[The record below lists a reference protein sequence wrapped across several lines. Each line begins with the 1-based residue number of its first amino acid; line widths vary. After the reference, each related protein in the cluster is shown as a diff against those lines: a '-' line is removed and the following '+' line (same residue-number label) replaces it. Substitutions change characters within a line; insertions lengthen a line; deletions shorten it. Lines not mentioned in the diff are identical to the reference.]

1 MFSLSR
7 QRWACFAGWILLM
20 AMPVGTAIAAVP
32 ISDDPAQLLK
42 LADSVK
48 TSDHPEFLRLVGQL
62 GDEATKLSLQQKL
75 YLRYL
80 KAWEAGYQGDY
91 ETATPLLNAVIA
103 ESADATL
110 RFRAG
115 TTMANNLVIGS
126 RYEDAFARI
135 SQLLDQLPQIVD
147 KDARIQALGTAGFL
161 YNEAGQYDLG
171 QHYANQMLR
180 ENPEG
185 EGSCKGRF
193 LQVQSL
199 YQSGKLSTL
208 DKQPSEA
215 IAACNKASEFIFAN
229 AIRFYVA
236 SFDIQHGQSSAAIK
250 LLQKNYADVR
260 HIGYPELISDFDSSL
275 AQAYW
280 NEGNITLAQQYAH
293 AAIDSGVKNEFTKS
307 LTSAYELLYLIEKK
321 QGGLDAAL
329 TYHEKYMAADKGYL
343 NDVSAKALAFQ
354 TVQQQVVAK
363 KLQIDTLN
371 KQNQILQLQQSL
383 DKKASETSRLYI
395 ILLLTVLAFIAFW
408 TYRIKRSQLS
418 FMKLAR
424 RDGLTGIFNRQHF
437 VSSAELQ
444 LQCCKKSA
452 RQACLVLIDLDHFKL
467 VNDNHG
473 HAVGDRVLKR
483 AVEACQ
489 QHLRST
495 DIFGRLGGEEFGIV
509 LPECTLDQALSRAEQ
524 IRLAIATAASDEDA
538 LGIPIS
544 ASFGVATITR
554 SGYELRQ
561 LLIDADDALY
571 CAKRGGRNRVSAC
584 DDDMLPRER
593 AVGGLKARA

>member
-1 MFSLSR
+1 M
-7 QRWACFAGWILLM
+7 LM
-20 AMPVGTAIAAVP
+20 GTAVAAVP
-32 ISDDPAQLLK
+32 TSDDPAQLLK
-42 LADSVK
+42 LADSIK
-48 TSDHPEFLRLVGQL
+48 TSNHPEFLQLMKRLG
-62 GDEATKLSLQQKL
+62 GEPTKLSSQQQI

-80 KAWEAGYQGDY
+80 LAWEAGYQGDY

-103 ESADATL
+103 ESSDATL

-126 RYEDAFARI
+126 RYEDAFARV
-135 SQLLDQLPQIVD
+135 SQLLDQLPQIAD
-147 KDARIQALGTAGFL
+147 KNARIQALGTAGFL

-171 QHYANQMLR
+171 QHYASQMLS
-180 ENPEG
+180 ENSG
-185 EGSCKGRF
+185 DEGSCKGRF

-199 YQSGKLSTL
+199 YQSGKFSAL
-208 DKQPSEA
+208 DKQPSDA

-229 AIRFYVA
+229 TIRSYMA
-236 SFDIQHGQSSAAIK
+236 NFDIQHGQSSAAIK

-280 NEGNITLAQQYAH
+280 NEGDVTQAKQYAQ
-293 AAIDSGVKNEFTKS
+293 AAVDNGVKHEFTKS
-307 LTSAYELLYLIEKK
+307 LTSAYELLYLIAKK
-321 QGGLDAAL
+321 QGALDTAL

-354 TVQQQVVAK
+354 TVRQQVVAK

-395 ILLLTVLAFIAFW
+395 LLLLTVLAFIAFW
-408 TYRIKRSQLS
+408 TYRIKRSQLR

-437 VSSAELQ
+437 VSSAEQQ
-444 LQCCKKSA
+444 LQYCRKSG
-452 RQACLVLIDLDHFKL
+452 RQACLVLIDLDHFKV
-467 VNDNHG
+467 VNDTHG

-483 AVEACQ
+483 AVEACE

-509 LPECTLDQALSRAEQ
+509 LPECTLDQALDRAEQ
-524 IRLAIATAASDEDA
+524 IRVAIATAASGDDA

-544 ASFGVATITR
+544 ASFGVATIAR

-561 LLIDADDALY
+561 LLIHADDGLY
-571 CAKRGGRNRVSAC
+571 LSKREGRNRVSVC
-584 DDDMLPRER
+584 YDTPPRQRVAGVATER
-593 AVGGLKARA
+593 A

>member
-1 MFSLSR
+1 ML
-7 QRWACFAGWILLM
+7 
-20 AMPVGTAIAAVP
+20 VGTAVAAVP
-32 ISDDPAQLLK
+32 TSDDPAQLLK

-48 TSDHPEFLRLVGQL
+48 TSDHPEFLQLMGRLDG
-62 GDEATKLSLQQKL
+62 EATKLSSQQQL

-103 ESADATL
+103 ESMDATL

-115 TTMANNLVIGS
+115 TTLVNNLVIGS
-126 RYEDAFARI
+126 RYEDAFARV

-147 KDARIQALGTAGFL
+147 TNARIQALGTAGFL

-171 QHYANQMLR
+171 QHYASQMLS
-180 ENPEG
+180 ENLSD

-193 LQVQSL
+193 LQAQSL
-199 YQSGKLSTL
+199 YQSGKFTTL
-208 DKQPSEA
+208 DKQPGEA

-229 AIRFYVA
+229 TIRFYVA
-236 SFDIQHGQSSAAIK
+236 SFDIQHGHSSAAIK
-250 LLQKNYADVR
+250 LLQENYADVR
-260 HIGYPELISDFDSSL
+260 RIGYPELISDFDSSL

-280 NEGNITLAQQYAH
+280 NEGDIALAKQYAQ
-293 AAIDSGVKNEFTKS
+293 AAVDDGVKHEFTKS
-307 LTSAYELLYLIEKK
+307 LTSAYELLYLIAKK
-321 QGGLDAAL
+321 QGDLDAAL
-329 TYHEKYMAADKGYL
+329 IYHEKYMSADKGYL

-354 TVQQQVVAK
+354 TVRQQVVAK
-363 KLQIDTLN
+363 KLQIDALN

-395 ILLLTVLAFIAFW
+395 LLLLVVLAFIAFW
-408 TYRIKRSQLS
+408 TYRIKRSQLR

-444 LQCCKKSA
+444 LQYCKKSG
-452 RQACLVLIDLDHFKL
+452 RQACLVLIDLDHFKV
-467 VNDNHG
+467 VNDTHG

-483 AVEACQ
+483 AVEACE

-509 LPECTLDQALSRAEQ
+509 LPECTLDQAVNRAEQ
-524 IRLAIATAASDEDA
+524 IRVAIATAVSDDETP
-538 LGIPIS
+538 GIPIS
-544 ASFGVATITR
+544 ASFGVATIAR
-554 SGYELRQ
+554 SGYDLRQ
-561 LLIDADDALY
+561 LLIHADDGLY
-571 CAKRGGRNRVSAC
+571 LAKREGRNRVSVC
-584 DDDMLPRER
+584 YDTQPRQRVAGVATDR
-593 AVGGLKARA
+593 A

>member
-1 MFSLSR
+1 M
-7 QRWACFAGWILLM
+7 LM
-20 AMPVGTAIAAVP
+20 GTAVAAVP

-42 LADSVK
+42 RADSIK
-48 TSDHPEFLRLVGQL
+48 TSDHPEFLQLMKQL
-62 GDEATKLSLQQKL
+62 GDGAIKLSPQQQL

-80 KAWEAGYQGDY
+80 KAWEVGYEGDY

-115 TTMANNLVIGS
+115 TTLVNNLVIGS

-135 SQLLDQLPQIVD
+135 SQLLDQLPQITD
-147 KDARIQALGTAGFL
+147 KDARIQVLGTAGFL

-180 ENPEG
+180 ENPDG
-185 EGSCKGRF
+185 DGDCKGRF
-193 LQVQSL
+193 LQAQSL
-199 YQSGKLSTL
+199 YQSGKFTTL

-229 AIRFYVA
+229 TVRFYVA
-236 SFDIQHGQSSAAIK
+236 SFDIQHGRSSAAIK
-250 LLQKNYADVR
+250 LLQNHYSDVR
-260 HIGYPELISDFDSSL
+260 RIGYPELISDFDSSL

-280 NEGNITLAQQYAH
+280 NEGDIALAKQYAQ
-293 AAIDSGVKNEFTKS
+293 AAVDDGVKHEFTKS
-307 LTSAYELLYLIEKK
+307 LTTACELLYLIAKK
-321 QGGLDAAL
+321 QGDLDAAL
-329 TYHEKYMAADKGYL
+329 VYHEKYMAADKGYL
-343 NDVSAKALAFQ
+343 NDISAKALAFQ
-354 TVQQQVVAK
+354 TVRQQVVAK
-363 KLQIDTLN
+363 KLQIDALN

-383 DKKASETSRLYI
+383 DKKASEASRLYI
-395 ILLLTVLAFIAFW
+395 LLLLVVLGFIAFW
-408 TYRIKRSQLS
+408 AYRIKRSQLR

-437 VSSAELQ
+437 VSSAEQQ
-444 LQCCKKSA
+444 LQYCKKSG
-452 RQACLVLIDLDHFKL
+452 RQACLVLIDLDHFKV
-467 VNDNHG
+467 VNDTHG

-483 AVEACQ
+483 AVEACE

-509 LPECTLDQALSRAEQ
+509 LPECTLEQALNRAEQ
-524 IRLAIATAASDEDA
+524 IRMAIATAVTDDDTP
-538 LGIPIS
+538 GIPIS
-544 ASFGVATITR
+544 ASFGVATIAR

-561 LLIDADDALY
+561 LLIHADDGLY
-571 CAKRGGRNRVSAC
+571 LAKREGRNRVSVC
-584 DDDMLPRER
+584 YDTQPRQR
-593 AVGGLKARA
+593 VAGVATDRI

>member
-1 MFSLSR
+1 ML
-7 QRWACFAGWILLM
+7 
-20 AMPVGTAIAAVP
+20 VGTAVAAVP
-32 ISDDPAQLLK
+32 TSDDPAQLLK

-48 TSDHPEFLRLVGQL
+48 TSDHPEFLQLMGRLDG
-62 GDEATKLSLQQKL
+62 EATKLSSQQQL

-103 ESADATL
+103 ESMDATL

-115 TTMANNLVIGS
+115 TTLVNNLVIGS
-126 RYEDAFARI
+126 RYEDAFARV

-147 KDARIQALGTAGFL
+147 TNARIQALGTAGFL

-171 QHYANQMLR
+171 QHYASQMLS
-180 ENPEG
+180 ENLSD

-193 LQVQSL
+193 LQAQSL
-199 YQSGKLSTL
+199 YQSGKFTTL
-208 DKQPSEA
+208 DKQPGEA

-229 AIRFYVA
+229 TIRFYVA
-236 SFDIQHGQSSAAIK
+236 SFDIQHGHSSAAIK
-250 LLQKNYADVR
+250 LLQENYADVR
-260 HIGYPELISDFDSSL
+260 RIGYPELISDFDSSL

-280 NEGNITLAQQYAH
+280 NEGDIALAKQYAQ
-293 AAIDSGVKNEFTKS
+293 AAVDDGVKHEFTKS
-307 LTSAYELLYLIEKK
+307 LTSAYELLYLIAKK
-321 QGGLDAAL
+321 QGDLDAAL
-329 TYHEKYMAADKGYL
+329 IYHEKYMSADKGYL

-354 TVQQQVVAK
+354 TVRQQVVAK
-363 KLQIDTLN
+363 KLQIDALN

-395 ILLLTVLAFIAFW
+395 LLLLVVLAFIAFW
-408 TYRIKRSQLS
+408 TYRIKRSQLR

-444 LQCCKKSA
+444 LQYCKKSG
-452 RQACLVLIDLDHFKL
+452 RQACLVLIDLDHFKV
-467 VNDNHG
+467 VNDTHG

-483 AVEACQ
+483 AVEACE

-509 LPECTLDQALSRAEQ
+509 LPECTLDQAVNRAEQ
-524 IRLAIATAASDEDA
+524 IRMAIATAVSDDETP
-538 LGIPIS
+538 GIPIS
-544 ASFGVATITR
+544 ASFGVATIAR
-554 SGYELRQ
+554 SGYDLRQ
-561 LLIDADDALY
+561 LLIHADDGLY
-571 CAKRGGRNRVSAC
+571 LAKREGRNRVSVC
-584 DDDMLPRER
+584 YDTQPRQRVAGVATDR
-593 AVGGLKARA
+593 A

>member
-1 MFSLSR
+1 M
-7 QRWACFAGWILLM
+7 LM
-20 AMPVGTAIAAVP
+20 GTAVAAVP

-48 TSDHPEFLRLVGQL
+48 TSDHPEFLQLVERL
-62 GDEATKLSLQQKL
+62 GDQATRLSPQQQL

-91 ETATPLLNAVIA
+91 ETATPLLNAIIV

-115 TTMANNLVIGS
+115 TTLANNFVIGS
-126 RYEDAFARI
+126 RYEDALARM

-147 KDARIQALGTAGFL
+147 KDARIQALGVAGFL

-180 ENPEG
+180 ENPDG

-199 YQSGKLSTL
+199 YESGKFSTF
-208 DKQPSEA
+208 DKQSSEA
-215 IAACNKASEFIFAN
+215 IDACNKTSEFLFAN
-229 AIRFYVA
+229 LIRFYVA
-236 SFDIQHGQSSAAIK
+236 SFDIQHGQSSVAIK

-280 NEGNITLAQQYAH
+280 NEGNIMLAQQYAH

-321 QGGLDAAL
+321 QGDLEAAL
-329 TYHEKYMAADKGYL
+329 SYHEKYMAANKGYL

-354 TVQQQVVAK
+354 TVRQQVVAK

-371 KQNQILQLQQSL
+371 KQNQILKLQQTL

-408 TYRIKRSQLS
+408 TYRIKRSQLR

-444 LQCCKKSA
+444 LQYCKKSA
-452 RQACLVLIDLDHFKL
+452 RQACLVLIDLDHFKV
-467 VNDNHG
+467 VNDTHG
-473 HAVGDRVLKR
+473 HAVGDRVLKS

-509 LPECTLDQALSRAEQ
+509 LPECTLEQALNRAEQ
-524 IRLAIATAASDEDA
+524 IRVAIATATSDEDTP
-538 LGIPIS
+538 GIPIS
-544 ASFGVATITR
+544 ASFGVATIVR

-561 LLIDADDALY
+561 LLIHADDGLY
-571 CAKRGGRNRVSAC
+571 LAKREGRNRVSVC
-584 DDDMLPRER
+584 YDTQPRQRVAGVATER
-593 AVGGLKARA
+593 A

>member
-1 MFSLSR
+1 MFSLGR
-7 QRWACFAGWILLM
+7 QRRPCFAGLILLV
-20 AMPVGTAIAAVP
+20 AMLVGTAVAAVP
-32 ISDDPAQLLK
+32 TIDDPAQLLK
-42 LADSVK
+42 LADSIK
-48 TSDHPEFLRLVGQL
+48 TSDHPEFLQLMGRLDG
-62 GDEATKLSLQQKL
+62 EATKLSSQQQL

-103 ESADATL
+103 ESMDATL

-115 TTMANNLVIGS
+115 TTLVNNLVIGS
-126 RYEDAFARI
+126 RYEDAFARV

-147 KDARIQALGTAGFL
+147 TNARIQALGTAGFL

-171 QHYANQMLR
+171 QHYASQMLS
-180 ENPEG
+180 ENLND

-193 LQVQSL
+193 LQAQSL
-199 YQSGKLSTL
+199 YQSGKFTTL
-208 DKQPSEA
+208 DKQPGDA

-229 AIRFYVA
+229 TIRFYVA

-260 HIGYPELISDFDSSL
+260 RIGYPELISDFDSSL

-280 NEGNITLAQQYAH
+280 NEGDIALAKQYAQ
-293 AAIDSGVKNEFTKS
+293 AAVDDGVKHEFTKS
-307 LTSAYELLYLIEKK
+307 LTSAYELLYLIAKK
-321 QGGLDAAL
+321 QGDLDAAL
-329 TYHEKYMAADKGYL
+329 IYHEKYMAADKGYL

-354 TVQQQVVAK
+354 TVRQQVVAK
-363 KLQIDTLN
+363 KLQIDALN

-395 ILLLTVLAFIAFW
+395 LLLLVVLAFIAFW
-408 TYRIKRSQLS
+408 TYRIKRSQLR

-444 LQCCKKSA
+444 LQYCKKSG
-452 RQACLVLIDLDHFKL
+452 RQACLVLIDLDHFKV
-467 VNDNHG
+467 VNDTHG

-483 AVEACQ
+483 AVEACE

-509 LPECTLDQALSRAEQ
+509 LPECTLDQAVNRAEQ
-524 IRLAIATAASDEDA
+524 IRVAIATAVSDDDMP
-538 LGIPIS
+538 GIPIS
-544 ASFGVATITR
+544 ASFGVATIAR

-561 LLIDADDALY
+561 LLIHADDGLY
-571 CAKRGGRNRVSAC
+571 LAKREGRNRVSVC
-584 DDDMLPRER
+584 YDTQPRQRVAGVATDR
-593 AVGGLKARA
+593 A

>member
-1 MFSLSR
+1 MFRLSR
-7 QRWACFAGWILLM
+7 QHWACLASRVLLV
-20 AMPVGTAIAAVP
+20 AMLMGTAVAAVP

-42 LADSVK
+42 RADSIK
-48 TSDHPEFLRLVGQL
+48 TSDHPEFLQLMKQL
-62 GDEATKLSLQQKL
+62 GDGAIKLSPQQQL

-80 KAWEAGYQGDY
+80 KAWEVGYEGDY

-115 TTMANNLVIGS
+115 TTLVNNLVIGS

-135 SQLLDQLPQIVD
+135 SQLLDQLPQITD
-147 KDARIQALGTAGFL
+147 KDARIQVLGTAGFL

-180 ENPEG
+180 ENPDG
-185 EGSCKGRF
+185 DGDCKGRF
-193 LQVQSL
+193 LQAQSL
-199 YQSGKLSTL
+199 YQSGKFTTL

-229 AIRFYVA
+229 TVRFYVA
-236 SFDIQHGQSSAAIK
+236 SFDIQHGRSSAAIK
-250 LLQKNYADVR
+250 LLQNHYSDVR
-260 HIGYPELISDFDSSL
+260 RIGYPELISDFDSSL

-280 NEGNITLAQQYAH
+280 NEGDIALAKQYAQ
-293 AAIDSGVKNEFTKS
+293 AAVDDGVKHEFTKS
-307 LTSAYELLYLIEKK
+307 LTTACELLYLIAKK
-321 QGGLDAAL
+321 QGDLDAAL
-329 TYHEKYMAADKGYL
+329 VYHEKYMAADKGYL
-343 NDVSAKALAFQ
+343 NDISAKALAFQ
-354 TVQQQVVAK
+354 TVRQQVVAK
-363 KLQIDTLN
+363 KLQIDALN

-383 DKKASETSRLYI
+383 DKKASEASRLYI
-395 ILLLTVLAFIAFW
+395 LLLLVVLGFIAFW
-408 TYRIKRSQLS
+408 AYRIKRSQLR

-437 VSSAELQ
+437 VSSAEQQ
-444 LQCCKKSA
+444 LQYCKKSG
-452 RQACLVLIDLDHFKL
+452 RQACLVLIDLDHFKV
-467 VNDNHG
+467 VNDTHG

-483 AVEACQ
+483 AVEACE

-509 LPECTLDQALSRAEQ
+509 LPECTLEQALNRAEQ
-524 IRLAIATAASDEDA
+524 IRMAIATAVTDDDTP
-538 LGIPIS
+538 GIPIS
-544 ASFGVATITR
+544 ASFGVATIAR

-561 LLIDADDALY
+561 LLIHADDGLY
-571 CAKRGGRNRVSAC
+571 LAKREGRNRVSVC
-584 DDDMLPRER
+584 YDTQPRQR
-593 AVGGLKARA
+593 VAGVATDRI

>member
-1 MFSLSR
+1 ML
-7 QRWACFAGWILLM
+7 
-20 AMPVGTAIAAVP
+20 VGTAVAAVP
-32 ISDDPAQLLK
+32 TIDDPAQLLK
-42 LADSVK
+42 LADSIK
-48 TSDHPEFLRLVGQL
+48 TSDHPEFLQLMGRLDG
-62 GDEATKLSLQQKL
+62 EATKLSSQQQL

-103 ESADATL
+103 ESMDATL

-115 TTMANNLVIGS
+115 TTLVNNLVIGS
-126 RYEDAFARI
+126 RYEDAFARV

-147 KDARIQALGTAGFL
+147 TNARIQALGTAGFL

-171 QHYANQMLR
+171 QHYASQMLS
-180 ENPEG
+180 ENLSD

-193 LQVQSL
+193 LQAQSL
-199 YQSGKLSTL
+199 YQSGKFTTL
-208 DKQPSEA
+208 DKQPGDA

-229 AIRFYVA
+229 TIRFYVA

-260 HIGYPELISDFDSSL
+260 RIGYPELISDFDSSL

-280 NEGNITLAQQYAH
+280 NEGDVPLAKQYAQ
-293 AAIDSGVKNEFTKS
+293 AAVDDGVKHEFTKS
-307 LTSAYELLYLIEKK
+307 LTSAYELLYLIAKK
-321 QGGLDAAL
+321 QGDLDAAL
-329 TYHEKYMAADKGYL
+329 IYHEKYMAADKGYL

-354 TVQQQVVAK
+354 TVRQQVVAK
-363 KLQIDTLN
+363 KLQIDALN

-395 ILLLTVLAFIAFW
+395 LLLLVVLAFIAFW
-408 TYRIKRSQLS
+408 TYRIKRSQLR

-444 LQCCKKSA
+444 LQYCKKSG
-452 RQACLVLIDLDHFKL
+452 RQACLVLIDLDHFKV
-467 VNDNHG
+467 VNDTHG

-483 AVEACQ
+483 AVEACE

-509 LPECTLDQALSRAEQ
+509 LPECTLDQAVNRAEQ
-524 IRLAIATAASDEDA
+524 IRVAIATAVSDDDTP
-538 LGIPIS
+538 GIPIS
-544 ASFGVATITR
+544 ASFGVATIAR

-561 LLIDADDALY
+561 LLIHADDGLY
-571 CAKRGGRNRVSAC
+571 LAKREGRNRVSVC
-584 DDDMLPRER
+584 YDTQPRQRVAGVATDR
-593 AVGGLKARA
+593 A